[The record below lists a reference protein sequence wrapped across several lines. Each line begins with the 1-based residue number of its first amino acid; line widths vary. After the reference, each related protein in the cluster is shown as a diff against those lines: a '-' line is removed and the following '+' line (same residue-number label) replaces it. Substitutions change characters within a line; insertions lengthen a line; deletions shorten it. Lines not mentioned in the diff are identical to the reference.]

1 MPESRGANMKGLA
14 DAAYSREDTGR
25 LRALLE
31 ALLHPKMMANRE
43 LRLIIMG
50 VMDEKNREEGDDA

>member
-1 MPESRGANMKGLA
+1 MPESKGADMKGLS
-14 DAAYSREDTGR
+14 DAAYNREDTGR

-43 LRLIIMG
+43 LRLIILG
-50 VMDEKNREEGDDA
+50 VMDEKNREEDADA